1 MVYLITKTG
10 FEKHAENSFLYIGSF
25 PTQTKFITPL
35 TIVTFHFFHQNK
47 EMGKMYIYFSDVW
60 IFGVIHTNLQLAI
73 LECHCRHTEHAGL
86 QCMA

>member
-1 MVYLITKTG
+1 MVYLIMKTG

-47 EMGKMYIYFSDVW
+47 EMGKMYIYFSKLIDIGD
-60 IFGVIHTNLQLAI
+60 IFLFNPLL
-73 LECHCRHTEHAGL
+73 LKGL
-86 QCMA
+86 